1 MFKKIIIGLSAG
13 LVSGMFAAGGGMI
26 LVPSFIGMLKM
37 NEKEARA
44 TTIFAIL
51 PMVVVS
57 SFFYIK
63 NDFIDWKIGILCAI
77 GGIIGGVIGSK
88 LLGKLSDK
96 FLKISF
102 IIFLIYVSIRMII

>member
-13 LVSGMFAAGGGMI
+13 FVSGMFASGGGMI
-26 LVPSFIGMLKM
+26 LVPSFIGILKM

-51 PMVVVS
+51 PMVIVS

-63 NDFIDWKIGILCAI
+63 NDFIDWKIGMLCAI
-77 GGIIGGVIGSK
+77 GGIIGGIIGSK
-88 LLGKLSDK
+88 LLRRLSNK
-96 FLKISF
+96 VLKISF
-102 IIFLIYVSIRMII
+102 IIFLIYASIKMII